1 MATYT
6 QRDINYIFDYHSK
19 TYPATLNKLHQAHP
33 GVVSPFITNSSHD
46 YIAHME
52 HIEQKFGDYFWLP
65 LAVPRLDIGPPEE
78 LLEFWD
84 SEAEPALRKTSDI
97 AEPWEKEKHPL
108 GNKSNWYVPQFKELT
123 LYQLPELQGKSIW
136 TTKLFTGKNKIVDT
150 IVDYVYEYY
159 PIDKKYP
166 LYQIFMWESLQDVS
180 VHKDHSAFWNCLT
193 DFRTLLY
200 DENTDPTLF
209 VLDSK
214 TKQQCYIDLPPD
226 TNTFGW
232 SNGRVLHGSD
242 YRNKRKL
249 LLIVNA
255 VQCPEKT
262 EKLLEK
268 SVEKYQTQL
277 NYSV

>member
-1 MATYT
+1 M
-6 QRDINYIFDYHSK
+6 
-19 TYPATLNKLHQAHP
+19 
-33 GVVSPFITNSSHD
+33 
-46 YIAHME
+46 
-52 HIEQKFGDYFWLP
+52 
-65 LAVPRLDIGPPEE
+65 
-78 LLEFWD
+78 
-84 SEAEPALRKTSDI
+84 
-97 AEPWEKEKHPL
+97 
-108 GNKSNWYVPQFKELT
+108 
-123 LYQLPELQGKSIW
+123 QGKSIW

-150 IVDYVYEYY
+150 IVDYVYEHY

-255 VQCPEKT
+255 VQCPKKT
-262 EKLLEK
+262 ETLLEK
-268 SVEKYQTQL
+268 SVAKYKTQL